1 MGTTKKSRV
10 GRGRRRRG
18 RGRTRRR
25 EDDARTAG
33 KMVQPLVKINKV
45 VKHRPAKFKRHQ
57 SDRVHR
63 VKVRDGCFKRRD
75 I

>member
-1 MGTTKKSRV
+1 
-10 GRGRRRRG
+10 
-18 RGRTRRR
+18 
-25 EDDARTAG
+25 
-33 KMVQPLVKINKV
+33 MVQPLVKINKV